1 MNPIKVEPTGQSPR
15 VIFNAEGPLLLEG
28 RSLPED
34 VKKFYDPLIDF
45 CRNIVIDQIT
55 IDINLDYFNTAS
67 SKIMLELLLAL
78 DMNNNINKVQVNWH
92 YEEGDEDS
100 VEMAEIYEEECINRS
115 TFKYIE
121 HPESVQLSERTKM
134 SIV

>member
-1 MNPIKVEPTGQSPR
+1 MNPIRIEPTDQSPR

-34 VKKFYDPLIDF
+34 VKKFYDPLITF
-45 CRNIVIDQIT
+45 CKNLKANQIS

-67 SKIMLELLLAL
+67 SKVLLELLIAL
-78 DMNNNINKVQVNWH
+78 DMNDDINSIQVNWH

-100 VEMAEIYEEECINRS
+100 VEMAEIYEEECINHS
-115 TFKYIE
+115 TFKFVE
-121 HPESVQLSERTKM
+121 HPESIELSQRTKM
-134 SIV
+134 SII